1 MYLRKDKGRIWKLVG
16 IFFAGMVLFTL
27 LSRAAYQHG
36 IAVVTT
42 AAPSNGAITH
52 TVQLTGKALQ
62 NQEQAVTTVAGLR
75 VARVCVNEGQQVA
88 QGDVLFYL
96 DLDYLEKTILT
107 QKQNMEK
114 QRLSI
119 QDAWSQSSASQQR
132 RSNAKAQAEENYRL
146 AVSQAETKLER
157 ASRNL
162 ARAKAAL
169 ENYYNGI
176 TEDKAQEEALV
187 YECQQAKSDY
197 DGAMTALEQLRW
209 ELEEAIQEA
218 IRRAEEERLQ
228 GTENPIP
235 PEETFP
241 AVEPAPPVLPLVQ
254 EEIDAI
260 AEAVKLEYAQRLLDA
275 QFSLEQARQL
285 MDTAEAALETYY
297 HSGTEDTS
305 QEEILVLEFQRAE
318 LSFDAAMAT
327 LEQLQWEIEDTIQEA
342 IRRAEEERL
351 QASESPMIPEETLP
365 LVELP
370 SLPEPLTQEE
380 IDAIAEAVRLE
391 YSQRL
396 FDAESAV
403 EQAKQA
409 MDAADAALEAYRQ
422 EQQSGSS
429 VHSEQE
435 LLDAVENAQDIY
447 DDALSAL
454 ENTKTTYGRAISSA
468 SLPDGTSST
477 AQVGQITYDQMEFT
491 LSKLEELLEA
501 EGIIL
506 SPVDGIVLRCQVQTG
521 EKTSDTTAMLLADLS
536 QGCKFSGLVTEEQ
549 SKYIGVGDRVTL
561 QASST
566 GKRYEDLPVT
576 TISTSQ
582 EVGGGYR
589 LTVQLPANTLS
600 HGATAELRFTR
611 KSQAYSCCIPV
622 SALHLDDRNQ
632 PYVLVVEQVN
642 TVLGSQQQARKVSV
656 TVLERNET
664 TAALA
669 DGVLSSKQQIIV
681 GSDRAVDSGSRVR
694 VG

>member
-1 MYLRKDKGRIWKLVG
+1 MYLRKDNGIYLRKDKGRIWKLVG

-42 AAPSNGAITH
+42 AAPSSGAIAH

-88 QGDVLFYL
+88 QGDVLFSL

-146 AVSQAETKLER
+146 AVSQAQTKLER
-157 ASRNL
+157 AARGL

-176 TEDKAQEEALV
+176 TEDKAQEEALL
-187 YECQQAKSDY
+187 YECQEAKSDY
-197 DGAMTALEQLRW
+197 DGAVAALEQLRQ

-218 IRRAEEERLQ
+218 IRRAEEER
-228 GTENPIP
+228 ENPTLP
-235 PEETFP
+235 P
-241 AVEPAPPVLPLVQ
+241 VEPALPLTQ
-254 EEIDAI
+254 EEIDDI
-260 AEAVKLEYAQRLLDA
+260 TQAVQLEYDQRLLDA
-275 QFSLEQARQL
+275 QLSVEQAGQL
-285 MDTAEAALETYY
+285 VDTARSALEAYY
-297 HSGTEDTS
+297 QSGAEDTA
-305 QEEILVLEFQRAE
+305 QEELLLLECREAE
-318 LSFDAAMAT
+318 SGLDAARTA
-327 LEQLQWEIEDTIQEA
+327 LEQLQWELEEA
-342 IRRAEEERL
+342 IREAIRLAEEERL
-351 QASESPMIPEETLP
+351 TEDPAIPEETEP
-365 LVELP
+365 P
-370 SLPEPLTQEE
+370 SPPLTQEE
-380 IDAIAEAVRLE
+380 IDAIADAVRLE
-391 YSQRL
+391 YAQRL
-396 FDAESAV
+396 SDAESAAQ
-403 EQAKQA
+403 QAKQA

-422 EQQSGSS
+422 GQQSGSS

-435 LLDAVENAQDIY
+435 LLDAVENAQDTY
-447 DDALSAL
+447 DDALAAL

-477 AQVGQITYDQMEFT
+477 AQSGQITYDQMEFT
-491 LSKLEELLEA
+491 LSKLEELLDA

-506 SPVDGIVLRCQVQTG
+506 SPVDGIVLRCRVQTG
-521 EKTSDTTAMLLADLS
+521 EKTSDTAAMLLADLS
-536 QGCKFSGLVTEEQ
+536 QGCKFSGLITEEQ

-582 EVGGGYR
+582 EAGGGYR

-600 HGATAELRFTR
+600 HGAAAELRFTR
-611 KSQAYSCCIPV
+611 KSQVYSCCVPV
-622 SALHLDDRNQ
+622 SALHLDAQNR
-632 PYVLVVEQVN
+632 PYVLVMEQVN
-642 TVLGSQQQARKVSV
+642 TVLGTQLQARKVSV
-656 TVLERNET
+656 TVLEQNET

-669 DGVLSSKQQIIV
+669 EGMLNSKQEVIV